1 MDDVIPELWTVP
13 STASVRKYNV
23 KIEELYLEVD
33 HVHAAAAHHHPVG
46 DDRPPD
52 LNILHHEPL
61 EVVQDQFLGRICK
74 QNVTKMS
81 KYLQHHTA
89 QLTLATIEGVCV
101 RVNSEVKVFVPT
113 ENGSIGIPYQKNSSS
128 IVI

>member
-1 MDDVIPELWTVP
+1 MDDVIPEQ
-13 STASVRKYNV
+13 SRKYNV

-81 KYLQHHTA
+81 KIFTA
-89 QLTLATIEGVCV
+89 PHSSPWQPSKASV
-101 RVNSEVKVFVPT
+101 SEWTPR
-113 ENGSIGIPYQKNSSS
+113 
-128 IVI
+128 